1 MLTPFNIIGTP
12 PAWLLLAGGAALGWV
27 RNFWSWLY
35 GHTVGQLT
43 QRIMV
48 SVTVEEYDHAEAW
61 LWLSHWVEERLRSR
75 RIASLQLRR
84 RPSHGDDAPIEVGT
98 RASTDYELVPAYGV
112 YPFFWRRYLL
122 VFNSSKED
130 QPQGAGTSN
139 MGSFSSPRRQVN
151 LVIWG
156 TRDRNLLL
164 EVIQEAK
171 AAWERS
177 HPAAQQYYFHRYS
190 YWNSRPL
197 SRRTAETIYL
207 PAGLYEEILHDATR
221 FLQSRAMFEE
231 LGIPWRRGYLLYGP
245 PGTGKTTLVHV
256 LATELALPLYYL
268 SLAAIRSRE
277 DLANLLDSVRPGSI
291 VLIEDIDC
299 IAAAVARMNTPP
311 TEQGANPG
319 EPAKTQAAPAAPT
332 NSDRLTPSDLLNQID
347 GIVASEGRI
356 LIMTTNYPAN
366 LDVALVRPGR
376 VDRRWHIDYA
386 LAPELSR
393 FHRRAKSLGYDLVEE
408 GEFLRLLGP
417 QPTIAAAQVLLLK
430 ASEQEEVIAL

>member
-1 MLTPFNIIGTP
+1 MITPLNMFGTP

-27 RNFWSWLY
+27 RNFWTWLY
-35 GHTVGQLT
+35 GHTVGQVT

-84 RPSHGDDAPIEVGT
+84 KATVDSEGPVEIGQRPSTE
-98 RASTDYELVPAYGV
+98 YELVPAYGV
-112 YPFFWRRYLL
+112 YPFLWHQYLV
-122 VFNSSKED
+122 VFNSRKDE
-130 QPQGAGTSN
+130 QPQGNSN
-139 MGSFSSPRRQVN
+139 SGNFFNNTPRRQVN
-151 LVIWG
+151 LTVWG
-156 TRDRNLLL
+156 TRNRNLLL
-164 EVIQEAK
+164 DIIQEAREL
-171 AAWERS
+171 WERD
-177 HPAAQQYYFHRYS
+177 HPAAQQYYSHRWS

-207 PAGLYEEILHDATR
+207 PEGLYEDILTDAHR

-256 LATELALPLYYL
+256 LATELRLPLYYL
-268 SLAAIRSRE
+268 SLAAITSRN
-277 DLANLLDSVRPGSI
+277 DLASLLDSVRPGSI

-299 IAAAVARMNTPP
+299 IAAAAARMNEPP
-311 TEQGANPG
+311 PG
-319 EPAKTQAAPAAPT
+319 ENASQQTAEPAKVQPT
-332 NSDRLTPSDLLNQID
+332 TSEKITPSDLLNQID

-356 LIMTTNYPAN
+356 LIMTTNYPQN

-386 LAPELSR
+386 RAPEIRR
-393 FHRRAKSLGYDLVEE
+393 FYRRARSLGHQLVDED
-408 GEFLRLLGP
+408 EFVSSLGP
-417 QPTIAAAQVLLLK
+417 NPTIAAAQVLLLK
-430 ASEQEEVIAL
+430 APEREEVIAL